1 MKKKYKKETKYPLT
15 QKQIET
21 LCCVTAY
28 LTIKYGTIIKENS
41 VFTHYEFDS
50 RKAKPEGKI
59 DITYLPYLPNLQII
73 RIGGYLYKCEVE
85 DGKIVKFANMLTA
98 SGVTLCNDITA
109 IKEFPRNINYKYYI
123 KEANKILAKLKIQ
136 EQGLF
141 W

>member
-1 MKKKYKKETKYPLT
+1 MDKF
-15 QKQIET
+15 I
-21 LCCVTAY
+21 
-28 LTIKYGTIIKENS
+28 
-41 VFTHYEFDS
+41 THINRYYVS
-50 RKAKPEGKI
+50 
-59 DITYLPYLPNLQII
+59 TN
-73 RIGGYLYKCEVE
+73 GGYLYKCEVE